1 MGGGRSSASSASR
14 SSAAEFSIASRPGR
28 GSATGAAVGGA
39 AGSGAA
45 PFSGGDGCCCGG
57 SSKPGGRIDSGVCVS
72 WLSAGMA
79 MARKAAPER
88 KSSLLRQRCIR
99 HVLLDP
105 LQGNLAVN
113 GGKEDRAANQQH
125 GETDQDRRQ
134 RRAAAAGCRKRR
146 IFAHGRPF

>member
-28 GSATGAAVGGA
+28 GGATGAAVGGA

-45 PFSGGDGCCCGG
+45 PFSGGDGGCCGG

-88 KSSLLRQRCIR
+88 KSALLRQRFIR

-105 LQGNLAVN
+105 LQGNLAIN
-113 GGKEDRAANQQH
+113 GGKEDGAARSEEHTSELQS
-125 GETDQDRRQ
+125 RQ
-134 RRAAAAGCRKRR
+134 YLVCR
-146 IFAHGRPF
+146 